1 VIPVARTGAAMP
13 RRDGAPARG
22 ILAINAGSSS
32 IKFTRFDAATL
43 VPGLSGRIERIGGP
57 GTSLTLAVGAAP
69 GEVMPALTR
78 TDHAGAAAQLIEW
91 LRARDPADVLAGV
104 GHRFVHG
111 GPDYRATTLL
121 TPAVVANL
129 QRLTPMDPE
138 HLPHEIALIELW
150 MARFPG
156 VPQWAA
162 FDTAFHHDLPPLARL
177 LPIPRRYAAM
187 GVRRYGFHGLSYEFL
202 MGELRRGGGT
212 SAAGGRVILAH
223 LGNGASLA
231 AVRDGK
237 PVDTSM
243 AFTPAAGIP
252 MGTRSGDL
260 DPGLAWYL
268 TRLEGMD
275 AAKFN
280 HMVNFESGLLG
291 VSGTS
296 ADMRDLLEREAVD
309 PCAAEAVGM
318 FCLAVRKS
326 IGAFAATLGGL
337 DTLVFSGGI
346 GANSAV
352 VRERACAE
360 LGFLGIEIDAAQNR
374 AGAETISGP
383 GARVSVR
390 VIDTDEELVI
400 ARAVRQALD
409 GGSAEST
416 QSTSRREKT

>member
-1 VIPVARTGAAMP
+1 MPGSGTGKATTRP
-13 RRDGAPARG
+13 DGSSTRG

-43 VPGLSGRIERIGGP
+43 VPGLSGRIERIGAP
-57 GTSLTLAVGAAP
+57 GTSLTLAIGAAP

-78 TDHAGAAAQLIEW
+78 TDHAGAAAHLIEW
-91 LRARDPADVLAGV
+91 LRARDPACVLAAV
-104 GHRFVHG
+104 GHRVVHG

-121 TPAVVANL
+121 TPAVVESL
-129 QRLTPMDPE
+129 RPLTPMDPE

-156 VPQWAA
+156 VPQWAC

-177 LPIPRRYAAM
+177 LAIPRRYAAM

-202 MGELRRGGGT
+202 MEELGRSGGT
-212 SAAGGRVILAH
+212 RAAGGRVILAH

-268 TRLEGMD
+268 ARLEGMD

-280 HMVNFESGLLG
+280 RMVNSESGLLG

-296 ADMRDLLEREAVD
+296 ADMRDLLEREPVD
-309 PCAAEAVGM
+309 PRAAEAVGM
-318 FCLAVRKS
+318 FCLAVRKC
-326 IGAFAATLGGL
+326 IGAFAAALGGL

-352 VRERACAE
+352 VCERACAE
-360 LGFLGIEIDAAQNR
+360 LGFLGIEIDALQNR
-374 AGAETISGP
+374 AGADTISGP

-390 VIDTDEELVI
+390 VIETDEELVI

-409 GGSAEST
+409 GGSAEPT
-416 QSTSRREKT
+416 QSTSRREKP